1 MLIAQ
6 GFWDQL
12 ATESITNGLLRLW
25 YSVED
30 FVRNIGPG
38 SLLLIA
44 MAGGALYY
52 FVVRP
57 R

>member
-1 MLIAQ
+1 MLISQ
-6 GFWDQL
+6 SLWDQL
-12 ATESITNGLLRLW
+12 AIDNIADGMVRLW
-25 YSVED
+25 YSMEE

-38 SLLLIA
+38 TLLIFA
-44 MAGGALYY
+44 MGGGAIYY

>member
-1 MLIAQ
+1 MVVAQ

-12 ATESITNGLLRLW
+12 SPDNLTSGLLQVW
-25 YSVED
+25 NAIEQW
-30 FVRNIGPG
+30 VRDMGPG
-38 SLLLIA
+38 SLLL
-44 MAGGALYY
+44 GAVVLGAVYY